1 MLLELSI
8 LPERSVD
15 KINVV
20 SSHYL
25 HIFSHPISQ
34 DILFFQEKKIL
45 ELQGAYEK
53 CLRWVRKHKCP
64 ILYKKKKILFLT
76 I

>member
-1 MLLELSI
+1 MLFEPLI

-34 DILFFQEKKIL
+34 DILFFQERKIL
-45 ELQGAYEK
+45 DLQGAYEK
-53 CLRWVRKHKCP
+53 CLRWVLKQKCQKFC
-64 ILYKKKKILFLT
+64 KKF
-76 I
+76 

>member
-1 MLLELSI
+1 MLLEPLI

-45 ELQGAYEK
+45 DLQGVYEK
-53 CLRWVRKHKCP
+53 KKIFFKPKCP
-64 ILYKKKKILFLT
+64 ILCKNKRFF
-76 I
+76 